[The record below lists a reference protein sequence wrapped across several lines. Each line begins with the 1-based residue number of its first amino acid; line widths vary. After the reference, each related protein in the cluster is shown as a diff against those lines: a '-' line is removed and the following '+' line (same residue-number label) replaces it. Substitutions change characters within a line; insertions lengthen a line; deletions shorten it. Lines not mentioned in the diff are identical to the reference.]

1 MSIKDYL
8 RLIKNF
14 ISYYFYV
21 FRTRNVDFCNY
32 EKLARPCSVFV
43 GLTLMFGLLDNK
55 CYSN

>member
-21 FRTRNVDFCNY
+21 FRTRNVDF
-32 EKLARPCSVFV
+32 L
-43 GLTLMFGLLDNK
+43 
-55 CYSN
+55 